1 MCTITSSSDL
11 SYFDN
16 WSPQFH
22 CRFTEF
28 KELVKSDRQTAI
40 KTITGQ
46 LELSKLIPNAS
57 TIAGKKNGEPAFGST
72 VINQA
77 IAIVQQT
84 KPFDDYRPALLV
96 ALLYILELVVDKKV
110 LLNKRQGLMDELDQL
125 DQLLG
130 KLL

>member
-1 MCTITSSSDL
+1 MFTITNSSEL

-28 KELVKSDRQTAI
+28 KQLVKSDTELAI
-40 KTITGQ
+40 QTITSQ
-46 LELSKLIPNAS
+46 LELSKLILNAS
-57 TIAGKKNGEPAFGST
+57 TIAGREKGEPAFGST
-72 VINQA
+72 IINKA
-77 IAIVQQT
+77 IAIVQNI
-84 KPFDDYRPALLV
+84 KPFDDHKPTLLV
-96 ALLYILELVVDKKV
+96 ALLYILDLVVDKQV
-110 LLNKRQGLMDELDQL
+110 LLRKRQVLVDELTQL